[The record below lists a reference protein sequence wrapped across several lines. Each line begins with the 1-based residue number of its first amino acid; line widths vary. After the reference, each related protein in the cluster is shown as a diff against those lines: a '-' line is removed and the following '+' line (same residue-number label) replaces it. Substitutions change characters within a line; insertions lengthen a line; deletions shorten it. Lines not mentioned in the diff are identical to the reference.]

1 MCEKLK
7 CVKST
12 TYDLVAR
19 KTTFCNSNSE
29 LLLFLFF
36 FLYDFLSHG
45 CEGILMHCSFIKFIK
60 LCGYFFMHSLNQV
73 CIIRPISEEL
83 RVRLVVLGCSN
94 SIM

>member
-29 LLLFLFF
+29 LLLLFF
-36 FLYDFLSHG
+36 FF
-45 CEGILMHCSFIKFIK
+45 CMTFFIKFIK
-60 LCGYFFMHSLNQV
+60 LLGYLFMHSLNQV

-83 RVRLVVLGCSN
+83 RVQLVVLGCSN